1 MLESPNQLFPHSA
14 NPLSSHNQEIAVDSW
29 HYRASSDRIWIRST
43 LSTVHAIDGLHNI
56 FYYSNWRAIT
66 SPCCLLIAS
75 HDLFALQFPWLK
87 IEAMESIYRG
97 QQLMPSQWGALPY

>member
-1 MLESPNQLFPHSA
+1 
-14 NPLSSHNQEIAVDSW
+14 
-29 HYRASSDRIWIRST
+29 
-43 LSTVHAIDGLHNI
+43 
-56 FYYSNWRAIT
+56 
-66 SPCCLLIAS
+66 LLIAS